1 MKFIFNNKE
10 YPSIDGIKKAYYNGQ
25 GPVPPGPDYT
35 EPFYVENINSGIETL
50 NIKKSGSFAP
60 TLTIEYSTDRVNW
73 NTLGT
78 TSTTDLTYTL
88 NPGDKV
94 YLRCDTTSW
103 GYRSGSSHS
112 NHISGVSKVGG
123 NIMSLL
129 YGGGFTGDENIFRN
143 TSNQAF
149 YGIFEANSTLKDAQY
164 LLLPAT
170 TLIFGCYREMFH
182 NCTSLTTI
190 PILPTTTLADY
201 CYAGMFRACTSL
213 TTTPTLPATIL
224 ASGCY
229 SDMFSGCTLLTNA
242 PDLLATTLV
251 DYCYYEMFSGC
262 TNLEYI
268 KCLATDISA
277 SNCTYNWMRRVRN
290 VSSSTFVK
298 KAGVTWPSGASG
310 IPSGWTVVEV

>member
-10 YPSIDGIKKAYYNGQ
+10 YPSIDGVKKAYYGI
-25 GPVPPGPDYT
+25 PVPPGPDYT

-60 TLTIEYSTDRVNW
+60 TLTIEYSTNRVNW

-112 NHISGVSKVGG
+112 NRISGVSKVGG

-129 YGGGFTGDENIFRN
+129 YGSSFTGDENIFRN

-170 TLIFGCYREMFH
+170 TLTFGCYREMFRS
-182 NCTSLTTI
+182 CTSLTTI
-190 PILPTTTLADY
+190 PILPVATLADY
-201 CYAGMFRACTSL
+201 CYASMFLACSAL
-213 TTTPTLPATIL
+213 TTPPELPATTL
-224 ASGCY
+224 VSGCY
-229 SDMFSGCTLLTNA
+229 SDMFNSCTSLTNA

-251 DYCYYEMFSGC
+251 DYCYYEMFYNC
-262 TNLEYI
+262 KNLKYI

-277 SNCTYNWMRRVRN
+277 SKCTYNWMQRVPTL
-290 VSSSTFVK
+290 SGSTFVK
-298 KAGVTWPSGASG
+298 KAGVEWPTSPSG
-310 IPSGWTVVEV
+310 IPERWTVVEE